1 MSDMPKQEAMR
12 QSASDWLL
20 WIKCKL
26 RFLERIQSEPKQ
38 QFNLI
43 HMKLKLEER
52 LKREKESNG

>member
-1 MSDMPKQEAMR
+1 MTQQEAMR

-26 RFLERIQSEPKQ
+26 RFLECVEVEPKQ

-43 HMKLKLEER
+43 RMKFRLEER
-52 LKREKESNG
+52 VVADRREKDHE